1 MCCTQPHLILL
12 IKLGGAQLNP
22 EQGQCNCLL
31 FMLLFSSVNS
41 KNERAQYEAIDILHS
56 ELMTL
61 RRRKSTLK
69 IDCEY
74 KCTRSMITLYRCIV
88 YKKKSKIMTI
98 NVCIGRSSPK
108 FHGFATDRTEME
120 VKDGVLAFL
129 AILSF
134 TLCILLGYSVWSNAH

>member
-1 MCCTQPHLILL
+1 MLHPAPPHLANQV
-12 IKLGGAQLNP
+12 GRGSADP

-31 FMLLFSSVNS
+31 FMLLFLSVNS

-74 KCTRSMITLYRCIV
+74 KCTR
-88 YKKKSKIMTI
+88 
-98 NVCIGRSSPK
+98 
-108 FHGFATDRTEME
+108 
-120 VKDGVLAFL
+120 
-129 AILSF
+129 
-134 TLCILLGYSVWSNAH
+134 